1 MYPTKIKCKPQQL
14 TNIANIK
21 KKILDIEDRID
32 EVKEK
37 TIKAMVD
44 SIIITIVEEYRREN
58 LTVHE
63 AMKYDADNLKVTKEK
78 FEAPELEYYSQLT
91 SKLEARLEELQTDDD
106 NSVESKKSKEADPE
120 DLEDEDQHKDQ
131 HKDRA
136 EKKDKEGDPN
146 KDEDPDQHKED
157 DEDKDNDK
165 KVVDDDQDKKEDEEI
180 EEDED
185 KKVEDDDQD

>member
-1 MYPTKIKCKPQQL
+1 MYPTKIKCKTHQL

-44 SIIITIVEEYRREN
+44 SIIITIVEEYRRET

-78 FEAPELEYYSQLT
+78 FEAPELEYYSLVT

-106 NSVESKKSKEADPE
+106 NSVESKKSKEADRE

-136 EKKDKEGDPN
+136 EKKDKE
-146 KDEDPDQHKED
+146 DEDPDQHKDD
-157 DEDKDNDK
+157 DE
-165 KVVDDDQDKKEDEEI
+165 DKKEDEEI

-185 KKVEDDDQD
+185 NDQD

>member
-1 MYPTKIKCKPQQL
+1 MYPTKIKCKTHQL
-14 TNIANIK
+14 TNIANIE

-44 SIIITIVEEYRREN
+44 SIIITIVEEYRRET

-78 FEAPELEYYSQLT
+78 FEAPELEYYSLVT

-106 NSVESKKSKEADPE
+106 NSVESKKSKEADRE
-120 DLEDEDQHKDQ
+120 DLEDEDQH
-131 HKDRA
+131 
-136 EKKDKEGDPN
+136 KDKEGDPN
-146 KDEDPDQHKED
+146 KDEDPDQHKE
-157 DEDKDNDK
+157 
-165 KVVDDDQDKKEDEEI
+165 DDDQDKKEDEEI

-185 KKVEDDDQD
+185 KKVEDDDEDEKVDEEIHGVDE

>member
-1 MYPTKIKCKPQQL
+1 MYPTKIKCKTHQL
-14 TNIANIK
+14 TNIANIE

-44 SIIITIVEEYRREN
+44 SIIITIVEEYRRET

-78 FEAPELEYYSQLT
+78 FEAPELEYYSLVT

-157 DEDKDNDK
+157 D
-165 KVVDDDQDKKEDEEI
+165 DQDKKEDEEI
-180 EEDED
+180 EEDEE
-185 KKVEDDDQD
+185 VEDDDQD